1 MKQKE
6 ERARINPQEKN
17 MIETTKRNILLVD
30 DDKFLVDMYS
40 MKFTGQGYSVQA
52 CLSANDALQVLRG
65 GFMPDA
71 IVFDLVM
78 PEHDGFFFLDALR
91 KEKLGAGALR
101 IALTNESDDT
111 MKAKAVE
118 LGADRLIVK
127 ASMIPSEVVYIV
139 GDEITRRH
147 KA

>member
-52 CLSANDALQVLRG
+52 CLSANDAIKVLKD
-65 GFMPDA
+65 GFIPDA

-78 PEHDGFFFLDALR
+78 PECDGYAFLKTLNT
-91 KEKLGAGALR
+91 EKLGAGASR
-101 IALTNESDDT
+101 
-111 MKAKAVE
+111 
-118 LGADRLIVK
+118 
-127 ASMIPSEVVYIV
+127 
-139 GDEITRRH
+139 
-147 KA
+147 